1 MFRFLHTADWQVG
14 KPYRRIQEDSK
25 RAILQR
31 ERIAVIHRIA
41 GHARENTVDAV
52 MVAGDL
58 FDSPTPT
65 SSVLL
70 EVLEAIGQMAVPVLI
85 IPGNH
90 DHGGAGSVWHRED
103 FRRHQPDLAANLQI
117 LLNRRPLELDQA
129 VVLPCPLLR
138 QQDSRDPTFWLQGY
152 DWDELPNNK
161 PRILL
166 AHGGVQGFKAKDY
179 DTDDDEQG
187 QANNCLDLNALPNGS
202 VDYVALGDW
211 HALMKVTST
220 VWYPGTPEP
229 DRFDRGEANQRSQI
243 LLVDAA
249 RGTPP
254 QVHPLPTGGLHWHN
268 LKVSLNSS
276 SDLAQLEQQLQDC
289 LGGRIARDLVRI
301 DVDGSL
307 NLADQ
312 QRWEQ
317 LCTDLNNRLL
327 RLRVKGTIQRT
338 PDIKELRALIDQ
350 QENPLIA
357 QVATQ
362 LQKTIDAEGT
372 HELANL
378 ALVELHRLINRIP
391 QD

>member
-14 KPYRRIQEDSK
+14 KPFRQIQEGSK

-31 ERIAVIHRIA
+31 ERIAMIHRIA
-41 GHARENTVDAV
+41 GHAREHTVDAV

-65 SSVLL
+65 SSILL
-70 EVLEAIGQMAVPVLI
+70 EVLEAIGHMTVPVVI

-138 QQDSRDPTFWLQGY
+138 QRDSRDPTFWLHGV
-152 DWDELPNNK
+152 DWDKIPENK

-166 AHGGVQGFKAKDY
+166 AHGGVQGFAARDY
-179 DTDDDEQG
+179 DSDDDDQG
-187 QANNCLDLNALPNGS
+187 QALNCLDLNALPSGS

-211 HALMKVTST
+211 HALMEVTPST
-220 VWYPGTPEP
+220 WYPGTPEP
-229 DRFDRGEANQRSQI
+229 DRFDRGEANHRSQI
-243 LLVDAA
+243 LLVNVA

-254 QVHPLPTGGLHWHN
+254 EVNPLPTGRLRWHN
-268 LKVSLNSS
+268 LTVSLNSS
-276 SDLAQLEQQLQDC
+276 TDLAQLEQQLQDC
-289 LGGRIARDLVRI
+289 LGGRVARDLVRI
-301 DVDGSL
+301 EVDGSL

-317 LCTDLNNRLL
+317 LCTDLNDRLL
-327 RLRVKGTIQRT
+327 RLRVKGTIQKT
-338 PDIKELRALIDQ
+338 PDIGELRALIEQ
-350 QENPLIA
+350 QENPL
-357 QVATQ
+357 VARVASQ
-362 LQKTIDAEGT
+362 LQEKIDAEET
-372 HELANL
+372 SELANL

-391 QD
+391 ED

>member
-14 KPYRRIQEDSK
+14 KPFRQIQEGSK

-31 ERIAVIHRIA
+31 ERIAMIHRIA
-41 GHARENTVDAV
+41 GHAREHTVDAV

-70 EVLEAIGQMAVPVLI
+70 EVLEAIGHMTVPVLI

-138 QQDSRDPTFWLQGY
+138 QRDSRDPTFWLHDL
-152 DWDELPNNK
+152 DWDKIPENK

-166 AHGGVQGFKAKDY
+166 AHGGVQGFAARDY
-179 DTDDDEQG
+179 DSDEDDQG
-187 QANNCLDLNALPNGS
+187 QALNCLDLNALPSGS

-211 HALMKVTST
+211 HALMEVTPST
-220 VWYPGTPEP
+220 WYPGTPEP

-243 LLVDAA
+243 LLVNVA

-254 QVHPLPTGGLHWHN
+254 EVNPLSTGRLRWHN
-268 LKVSLNSS
+268 LTVSLNSS
-276 SDLAQLEQQLQDC
+276 MDLAQLEQQLQDC
-289 LGGRIARDLVRI
+289 LGGRVARDLVRI
-301 DVDGSL
+301 EVEGSL

-327 RLRVKGTIQRT
+327 RLRVKGTIQKT
-338 PDIKELRALIDQ
+338 PDIGELRALIEQ
-350 QENPLIA
+350 QENPL
-357 QVATQ
+357 VARVASQ
-362 LQKTIDAEGT
+362 LQEKIDAEET
-372 HELANL
+372 SELANL

-391 QD
+391 ED